1 MNHEEL
7 ILAFQSQRKNLS
19 SKRNTDIWQENKAM
33 NLYQQNVIVIPL
45 PNPWSWKSSLT
56 SPFFDTLKKRFDK
69 LQLLAQPWCKIFGK
83 RQPTNDNKYSSFI
96 VIENSIFGSS
106 IIYINVRTSSF
117 ETRVLSCL
125 IIDNCHLILLQKTL
139 INN

>member
-1 MNHEEL
+1 M
-7 ILAFQSQRKNLS
+7 KNWFWHFRVKGKTYRVSETLTFDKKTKPWIYTNS
-19 SKRNTDIWQENKAM
+19 
-33 NLYQQNVIVIPL
+33 NVMVLPL